1 MSFIEDIKRRA
12 KSKKMRIVLP
22 ESMDKRV
29 MEAASIAIE
38 SIYLLIICIMLVC

>member
-38 SIYLLIICIMLVC
+38 EDIADIIKRIKV